1 LNRTEEKLLKKQQKR
16 NRIRNAW
23 VLLMCFVLFI
33 TMIYVTDMRTS
44 DLVSK
49 KDGKHALFLN
59 IENQK
64 DVRIDIAGE
73 TYKFDIEYI
82 TKTISN
88 IVKWSKEAFNSIV
101 SKLGS

>member
-1 LNRTEEKLLKKQQKR
+1 MNRTEEKLLKKQQRK
-16 NRIRNAW
+16 NRIKHAW

-33 TMIYVTDMRTS
+33 TMIYITDMRTS

-59 IENQK
+59 IENQT

-73 TYKFDIEYI
+73 TYKINIEHI
-82 TKTISN
+82 AKTISN
-88 IVKWSKEAFNSIV
+88 AVKWSKEKINTIV
-101 SKLGS
+101 SRLGS

>member
-1 LNRTEEKLLKKQQKR
+1 MNRTEEKLLKKQQRR

-23 VLLMCFVLFI
+23 ALIMCFVLFI
-33 TMIYVTDMRTS
+33 TMIYITDMRTS

-49 KDGKHALFLN
+49 KDGKHALFLD
-59 IENQK
+59 IENQT

-73 TYKFDIEYI
+73 TYKFNIEHI
-82 TKTISN
+82 TKVISN
-88 IVKWSKEAFNSIV
+88 VVKWSKEAVNSLV

>member
-1 LNRTEEKLLKKQQKR
+1 MNRTEEKLLKKQQRK
-16 NRIRNAW
+16 NRIKHAW

-33 TMIYVTDMRTS
+33 AMIYITDMRTS

-59 IENQK
+59 IENQT

-73 TYKFDIEYI
+73 TYKFNIEHI
-82 TKTISN
+82 AKTISN
-88 IVKWSKEAFNSIV
+88 AVKWSKETINTIV